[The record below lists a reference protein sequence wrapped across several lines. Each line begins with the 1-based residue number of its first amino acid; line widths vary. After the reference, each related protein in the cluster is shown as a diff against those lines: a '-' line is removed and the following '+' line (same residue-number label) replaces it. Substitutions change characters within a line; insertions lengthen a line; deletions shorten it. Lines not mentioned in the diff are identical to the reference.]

1 MERSNSLLYACKYR
15 GNRIAFEKA
24 VLRFGLRIVYA
35 SSVED
40 LREAMRNEEF
50 CLTIAD
56 ISGFER
62 EILDELKEYEN
73 SRKGGLLIVLP
84 ESYTKQEIGDSF
96 SHVMTK
102 PLKVPEVLRLIRY
115 YSERNTRDGE
125 NFSMDDKS

>member
-1 MERSNSLLYACKYR
+1 MYVCKYR

-50 CLTIAD
+50 YLTIAD

-73 SRKGGLLIVLP
+73 SRKGG
-84 ESYTKQEIGDSF
+84 F
-96 SHVMTK
+96 
-102 PLKVPEVLRLIRY
+102 
-115 YSERNTRDGE
+115 
-125 NFSMDDKS
+125 